1 MRGKIDEI
9 PLILFKLITTK
20 SGAGKG
26 KSERGEGSGYIILVE
41 NLTRLLN

>member
-20 SGAGKG
+20 NGAGKG
-26 KSERGEGSGYIILVE
+26 KSERGEGEWLYYIGGELD
-41 NLTRLLN
+41 